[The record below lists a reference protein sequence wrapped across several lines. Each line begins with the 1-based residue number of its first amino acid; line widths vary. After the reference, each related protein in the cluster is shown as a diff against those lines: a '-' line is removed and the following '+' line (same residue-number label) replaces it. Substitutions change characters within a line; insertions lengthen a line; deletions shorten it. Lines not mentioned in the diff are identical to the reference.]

1 MPAIKES
8 IGNTEILIQTSDIE
22 LIGDEEGFGTTPTSI
37 DPNDIENVYGRA
49 KLVIKAIAEDIG
61 TDLKEM
67 GQNVT
72 KPNKVEMEFN
82 LGFSARANAWFISA
96 GGDYALAV
104 KMTWELSDA

>member
-8 IGNTEILIQTSDIE
+8 IGNTEVLIQTTDIE
-22 LIGDEEGFGTTPTSI
+22 LIGAEDDFGTTTTSV
-37 DPNDIENVYGRA
+37 DPKEIENVYGRA
-49 KLVIKAIAEDIG
+49 KSIIRAIAEDIG
-61 TDLKEM
+61 ADLKGM
-67 GQNVT
+67 GQNAI